1 MQVIGLEDEL
11 ATQKTTIISLE
22 QRIKIV
28 QSQYDAA
35 NTKISKLE
43 EEADELEMVNSL
55 LKIMAGLLSVED
67 KITLPMAIDSND
79 VRVEKE
85 DDSIFSQHE
94 ETLEMG
100 LVAMLNDE
108 TKTWAEIEGNIK
120 AKAEEL
126 LDEKVM
132 TLFWDKKAD
141 SAFEDLNQLGLVFSV
156 NDLLLVGF
164 KTLSSNKDINKDG
177 KEG

>member
-1 MQVIGLEDEL
+1 MKVQVVALEDEV
-11 ATQKTTIISLE
+11 ATQKTTIISVE

-28 QSQYDAA
+28 ESQYDAA
-35 NTKISKLE
+35 NAKISKLE
-43 EEADELEMVNSL
+43 EQVDELEMINSH
-55 LKIMAGLLSVED
+55 LKTMAGLLSVED

-85 DDSIFSQHE
+85 DDSTFSQHK
-94 ETLEMG
+94 ETLEVG

-126 LDEKVM
+126 VKEKVM
-132 TLFWDKKAD
+132 TLFWDK
-141 SAFEDLNQLGLVFSV
+141 
-156 NDLLLVGF
+156 
-164 KTLSSNKDINKDG
+164 
-177 KEG
+177 